1 MFPNATRAQ
10 IDSMCK
16 ISIRGFTRNQ
26 IKYRWQAIDQE
37 NEAIEKPRKQKKV

>member
-1 MFPNATRAQ
+1 MF
-10 IDSMCK
+10 K
-16 ISIRGFTRNQ
+16 ISIRGFKER